1 MRGRHLGLRGDGATG
16 LSLISNRNII
26 QKTFHIILMG
36 FSTQS
41 LQGTQ
46 LSVGIASCAG
56 CAFMLFGY
64 DQGIFGGLLGND
76 NFIATFDNPGALIQG
91 QITATYDLG
100 CFFGAIGAMVFGS
113 VLGRV
118 RGLWLG
124 CIVLI
129 VGAVLQ
135 ASSYSVAQMIV
146 GRFIAGVGN
155 GMNTAVVPVW
165 LSETCK
171 PELRGRLVTL
181 ALVLNQMGN
190 VTAQWLNFGLGYIP
204 TQGVSWRFPLAFQCF
219 YALVTVAMLP
229 WLVESP
235 RWLISRGRID
245 EAQVVISRLYGRSTE
260 DVEVRNFVE
269 SITSGLQHEAETSKG
284 SWEDLVSKDRLHSRR
299 RVLLGAGT
307 QFMQQWG
314 GINIINY
321 YLPVV
326 FGTLGLSRRMALIL
340 SGCNVIKLMLSSAL
354 GAVFIDR
361 YGRVPLMFW
370 GSLAQGVCFVF
381 VAAGLSQGGFEWSAV
396 AVAGVFFYFTAFG
409 TTWIAVPWMYPA
421 EVNTQRMRIA
431 GAGIATATNWI
442 CNYAVVLVT
451 PVAVQNIK
459 WKFYII
465 FAALNFGFAPVVK
478 IFYVETK
485 NLTLEQ
491 IDSLFE
497 SGPVTTAL
505 GSDTTVDEK
514 MASDTQVIENC
525 KGSA

>member
-1 MRGRHLGLRGDGATG
+1 MFR
-16 LSLISNRNII
+16 
-26 QKTFHIILMG
+26 IL
-36 FSTQS
+36 
-41 LQGTQ
+41 
-46 LSVGIASCAG
+46 
-56 CAFMLFGY
+56 
-64 DQGIFGGLLGND
+64 
-76 NFIATFDNPGALIQG
+76 
-91 QITATYDLG
+91 TAW
-100 CFFGAIGAMVFGS
+100 C
-113 VLGRV
+113 
-118 RGLWLG
+118 
-124 CIVLI
+124 
-129 VGAVLQ
+129 Q
-135 ASSYSVAQMIV
+135 IV

-155 GMNTAVVPVW
+155 GINTSVVPVW

-181 ALVLNQMGN
+181 ALVLNQVGN

-235 RWLISRGRID
+235 RWLISRGRTD
-245 EAQVVISRLYGRSTE
+245 EAQVVISRLYGRPTE
-260 DVEVRNFVE
+260 DVEVQNFVE

-284 SWEDLVSKDRLHSRR
+284 LWKDLVSNDRLHSRR

-326 FGTLGLSRRMALIL
+326 FGTLGLSRRIALIL
-340 SGCNVIKLMLSSAL
+340 SGCNVINLMLSSAL

-370 GSLAQGVCFVF
+370 GALAQGVCFVF
-381 VAAGLSQGGFEWSAV
+381 VAAGLSQGSLEWSAV

-465 FAALNFGFAPVVK
+465 FAALNFAFAPIVK
-478 IFYVETK
+478 VFV
-485 NLTLEQ
+485 
-491 IDSLFE
+491 SLW
-497 SGPVTTAL
+497 
-505 GSDTTVDEK
+505 
-514 MASDTQVIENC
+514 
-525 KGSA
+525 